1 MHNTMPPYSLKSLI
15 LGFLFLGFSQTAFGQ
30 KPLVW
35 FTLQQTTYEVTES
48 GGALGNYRPRFPDS
62 VAKYDGQEVVIQGF
76 IIPMDVGENAYVLS
90 MNPFSSCF
98 FCGNAGPE
106 TVMELKFKDP
116 QSKFLTDQFIR
127 VKGILRLNRYNSNG
141 FFYTLENAESNG

>member
-1 MHNTMPPYSLKSLI
+1 MHNTIPTYSLKSFI

-30 KPLVW
+30 KPLLW

-48 GGALGNYRPRFPDS
+48 GGALGNYRPRFPES
-62 VAKYDGQEVVIQGF
+62 VTAYDGQEVVIQGF

-127 VKGILRLNRYNSNG
+127 VKGVLRLNRYNSNG

>member
-1 MHNTMPPYSLKSLI
+1 MRKLPQNLLLTLLLTSPI
-15 LGFLFLGFSQTAFGQ
+15 LALGQ

-48 GGALGNYRPRFPDS
+48 GGALGNYRPRFPES
-62 VAKYDGQEVVIQGF
+62 VEAYDGQEVIIQGF
-76 IIPMDVGENAYVLS
+76 IIPMDVGENTYVLS

-106 TVMELKFKDP
+106 TVLELKFKDA

-127 VKGILRLNRYNSNG
+127 VKGTLRLNRYNPNG
-141 FFYTLENAESNG
+141 FFYTLEKAEQNG